1 MYQRLFR
8 FAEKKPERSPKKLK
22 VAEQKKP
29 KKGFFLK
36 IAAIAFAVYLLISL
50 ISMQSSINHKKNELD
65 DLRQQYTES
74 LIRNEE
80 LQKTLDSYG
89 TDEFIEEQAREK
101 LGYAYPEEHF
111 YIDVS
116 GTD

>member
-1 MYQRLFR
+1 M
-8 FAEKKPERSPKKLK
+8 
-22 VAEQKKP
+22 
-29 KKGFFLK
+29 
-36 IAAIAFAVYLLISL
+36 YLLFSL
-50 ISMQSSINHKKNELD
+50 ISMQADINEKKNELD
-65 DLRQQYTES
+65 AVRQQYTES

>member
-1 MYQRLFR
+1 MK
-8 FAEKKPERSPKKLK
+8 AT
-22 VAEQKKP
+22 EQKKP
-29 KKGFFLK
+29 KHTLFLR
-36 IAAIAFAVYLLISL
+36 IAVIAFAVYILYSL
-50 ISMQSSINHKKNELD
+50 ISVQTNINKKQSELTELRKK
-65 DLRQQYTES
+65 YTEM
-74 LIRNEE
+74 LIKNEE

>member
-1 MYQRLFR
+1 MK
-8 FAEKKPERSPKKLK
+8 AKET
-22 VAEQKKP
+22 KKP
-29 KKGFFLK
+29 KKGLFLK
-36 IAAIAFAVYLLISL
+36 IAVAAFAVYILFTLITMQAN
-50 ISMQSSINHKKNELD
+50 ISKKQTELD
-65 DLRQQYTES
+65 NIRKEYTEM

-101 LGYAYPEEHF
+101 LGYAYPDEHF

>member
-1 MYQRLFR
+1 MKAIFIR
-8 FAEKKPERSPKKLK
+8 
-22 VAEQKKP
+22 
-29 KKGFFLK
+29 
-36 IAAIAFAVYLLISL
+36 IAVIAFAVYLLYSL
-50 ISMQSSINHKKNELD
+50 IATQAQINKKNSELD
-65 DLRQQYTES
+65 TKKHEYTES

-89 TDEFIEEQAREK
+89 TDAFFEEQAREI

>member
-1 MYQRLFR
+1 MR
-8 FAEKKPERSPKKLK
+8 AT
-22 VAEQKKP
+22 EQKKP
-29 KKGFFLK
+29 KNGVFLK
-36 IAAIAFAVYLLISL
+36 VMAIAFAVYLLYSL
-50 ISMQSSINHKKNELD
+50 ISTQASINKKQNELD
-65 DLRQQYTES
+65 ALRQEYTES

-80 LQKTLDSYG
+80 LQKTRDSYG

-111 YIDVS
+111 YVDVS

>member
-1 MYQRLFR
+1 
-8 FAEKKPERSPKKLK
+8 LK
-22 VAEQKKP
+22 ATEQKKP
-29 KKGFFLK
+29 KKGMFLK
-36 IAAIAFAVYLLISL
+36 IAAIAFGIYILYSL
-50 ISMQSSINHKKNELD
+50 ISTQASINDKQTELEQ
-65 DLRQQYTES
+65 LRQEYTEN

-89 TDEFIEEQAREK
+89 TDDFIEEQAREK

-111 YIDVS
+111 YIDIS

>member
-1 MYQRLFR
+1 MK
-8 FAEKKPERSPKKLK
+8 AP
-22 VAEQKKP
+22 EQKKP
-29 KKGFFLK
+29 KKGIFLR
-36 IAAIAFAVYLLISL
+36 IAAVAFAVYLLYSL
-50 ISMQSSINHKKNELD
+50 ISMQADINGKQNELEE
-65 DLRQQYTES
+65 LRQQYTES

>member
-1 MYQRLFR
+1 MQFFP
-8 FAEKKPERSPKKLK
+8 FAIKGFIR
-22 VAEQKKP
+22 
-29 KKGFFLK
+29 KGFFLK
-36 IAAIAFAVYLLISL
+36 IAVVAFAAYLLISL
-50 ISMQSSINHKKNELD
+50 ISTQADINQKKKELD
-65 DLRQQYTES
+65 SLREEYTES

>member
-1 MYQRLFR
+1 MK
-8 FAEKKPERSPKKLK
+8 AT
-22 VAEQKKP
+22 EQKKA
-29 KKGFFLK
+29 KKGLFLR
-36 IAAIAFAVYLLISL
+36 IAAIAFAVYLLYSL
-50 ISMQSSINHKKNELD
+50 ISTQTAISNKQTELD
-65 DLRQQYTES
+65 NAIQEYTEA

-80 LQKTLDSYG
+80 LQRTVDSYG
-89 TDEFIEEQAREK
+89 TDAFIEEQARDK

>member
-1 MYQRLFR
+1 MKAQ
-8 FAEKKPERSPKKLK
+8 
-22 VAEQKKP
+22 EQKKP
-29 KKGFFLK
+29 NKGIILK
-36 IAAIAFAVYLLISL
+36 LAVAAFALYLLYSMISIQADINNKREEL
-50 ISMQSSINHKKNELD
+50 ETLQEEYKAMQVKND
-65 DLRQQYTES
+65 
-74 LIRNEE
+74 E

-89 TDEFIEEQAREK
+89 TDEFIEEQARDK

>member
-1 MYQRLFR
+1 MK
-8 FAEKKPERSPKKLK
+8 AT
-22 VAEQKKP
+22 EQKKT
-29 KKGFFLK
+29 KKGVFLK
-36 IAAIAFAVYLLISL
+36 IAAIAFAVYLLFSL
-50 ISMQSSINHKKNELD
+50 ISMQADINEKKNELD
-65 DLRQQYTES
+65 AVRQQYTES

-111 YIDVS
+111 YIDIS

>member
-1 MYQRLFR
+1 MKTQ
-8 FAEKKPERSPKKLK
+8 
-22 VAEQKKP
+22 EQKKT
-29 KKGFFLK
+29 KKISILK
-36 IAAIAFAVYLLISL
+36 MVAVAFAVYILFSL
-50 ISMQSSINHKKNELD
+50 ISTQANINRKQKELND
-65 DLRQQYTES
+65 VRQEYTEA

>member
-1 MYQRLFR
+1 MK
-8 FAEKKPERSPKKLK
+8 AP
-22 VAEQKKP
+22 EQKKP
-29 KKGFFLK
+29 KKGIFLR
-36 IAAIAFAVYLLISL
+36 IAAVAFAVYLLYSL
-50 ISMQSSINHKKNELD
+50 ISMQADINGKQNELEE
-65 DLRQQYTES
+65 LRQQYTES

-80 LQKTLDSYG
+80 LQKTRDSYG
-89 TDEFIEEQAREK
+89 TDAFYEEQAREK

>member
-1 MYQRLFR
+1 MK
-8 FAEKKPERSPKKLK
+8 AT
-22 VAEQKKP
+22 EQKKP

-36 IAAIAFAVYLLISL
+36 IAVVAFAAYLLISL
-50 ISMQSSINHKKNELD
+50 ISTQADINQKKKELD
-65 DLRQQYTES
+65 SLREEYTES

-111 YIDVS
+111 YIEVS
-116 GTD
+116 ETY

>member
-1 MYQRLFR
+1 M
-8 FAEKKPERSPKKLK
+8 AT
-22 VAEQKKP
+22 EQKKP
-29 KKGFFLK
+29 KKAIFLR
-36 IAAIAFAVYLLISL
+36 IAAIAFGIYVLYSL
-50 ISMQSSINHKKNELD
+50 ISTQAAINRKNTELNQ
-65 DLRQQYTES
+65 LRQEYTEN

-101 LGYAYPEEHF
+101 LGYAYPDEHF

>member
-1 MYQRLFR
+1 MK
-8 FAEKKPERSPKKLK
+8 AT
-22 VAEQKKP
+22 EQKKP
-29 KKGFFLK
+29 KNGLFLR
-36 IAAIAFAVYLLISL
+36 IAAIAFAVYLLYSL
-50 ISMQSSINHKKNELD
+50 ISTQAGINKKQNELD
-65 DLRQQYTES
+65 NLRQEYTES

-89 TDEFIEEQAREK
+89 TDEFVEEQAREK

>member
-1 MYQRLFR
+1 MHSVTELFSAMAHQI
-8 FAEKKPERSPKKLK
+8 FPTELFLSLLTKT
-22 VAEQKKP
+22 EQKKP
-29 KKGFFLK
+29 KKGLFLK

-101 LGYAYPEEHF
+101 LVKSAMKR
-111 YIDVS
+111 YIL
-116 GTD
+116 

>member
-1 MYQRLFR
+1 VRR
-8 FAEKKPERSPKKLK
+8 E
-22 VAEQKKP
+22 
-29 KKGFFLK
+29 
-36 IAAIAFAVYLLISL
+36 
-50 ISMQSSINHKKNELD
+50 
-65 DLRQQYTES
+65 YTEA

-89 TDEFIEEQAREK
+89 TDKFIEEQAREK

>member
-1 MYQRLFR
+1 MK
-8 FAEKKPERSPKKLK
+8 AK
-22 VAEQKKP
+22 EQKR
-29 KKGFFLK
+29 KKNLLLRV
-36 IAAIAFAVYLLISL
+36 AVIAFGVYLLYSMIATQANISE
-50 ISMQSSINHKKNELD
+50 KKAELD
-65 DLRQQYTES
+65 TLRQEYSEM

-89 TDEFIEEQAREK
+89 TDEFIEEQARSK
-101 LGYAYPEEHF
+101 LGYAYPDEHF

>member
-1 MYQRLFR
+1 
-8 FAEKKPERSPKKLK
+8 
-22 VAEQKKP
+22 
-29 KKGFFLK
+29 
-36 IAAIAFAVYLLISL
+36 
-50 ISMQSSINHKKNELD
+50 MQSSINHKKNELD

-89 TDEFIEEQAREK
+89 TDEFFEEQAREK

>member
-1 MYQRLFR
+1 MR
-8 FAEKKPERSPKKLK
+8 ATER
-22 VAEQKKP
+22 KKP
-29 KKGFFLK
+29 KNGVFLK
-36 IAAIAFAVYLLISL
+36 IVAIAFAVYLLYSL
-50 ISMQSSINHKKNELD
+50 ISTQASINKKQNELET
-65 DLRQQYTES
+65 LRQEYTES

-80 LQKTLDSYG
+80 LQKTRDSYG

-111 YIDVS
+111 YVDVS

>member
-1 MYQRLFR
+1 M
-8 FAEKKPERSPKKLK
+8 
-22 VAEQKKP
+22 
-29 KKGFFLK
+29 
-36 IAAIAFAVYLLISL
+36 YLLYSL
-50 ISMQSSINHKKNELD
+50 ISMQASISQKQNELD
-65 DLRQQYTES
+65 TRHQQYTES

-80 LQKTLDSYG
+80 LQKTRDSYG

>member
-1 MYQRLFR
+1 MK
-8 FAEKKPERSPKKLK
+8 AT
-22 VAEQKKP
+22 EQKKP

-36 IAAIAFAVYLLISL
+36 VAAIVFAAYLLISL
-50 ISMQSSINHKKNELD
+50 ISMQSSINKKKNELN

>member
-1 MYQRLFR
+1 MR
-8 FAEKKPERSPKKLK
+8 AT
-22 VAEQKKP
+22 EQKKP
-29 KKGFFLK
+29 KNGVFLK
-36 IAAIAFAVYLLISL
+36 VAAVAFAVYLLYSL
-50 ISMQSSINHKKNELD
+50 ISMQAGISKKQNELD
-65 DLRQQYTES
+65 AVRQEYTEA

-80 LQKTLDSYG
+80 LQKTRDSYG
-89 TDEFIEEQAREK
+89 TDAFVEEQAREK